1 VNPVADNIVQMRAQY
16 GLDDGIK
23 NGSVP
28 FNLGAGVAGDGLVDR
43 FVAADVFNA
52 MAPPPW
58 QRLIAVRV
66 AVVAR
71 SALAEKPHA
80 ATGQIA
86 TPRPTARGAV
96 GARPATGVVGRPHR
110 RIHHGGSDPDVYAL
124 LEVLSLPGVRDDG
137 PAAQLDLESELI
149 MNTRIRHARRRLPT
163 PRSQRGT
170 MLIIALIVLVAMTL
184 AGIATMRS
192 VDTATVM
199 AGNIAFRQSA
209 LNAADQGV
217 QAAFALLQPTSSS
230 GLNMD
235 GALLGYKSSAPAI
248 EPTGRTRTPGRARP
262 SSTAALPTRRATSSG
277 T

>member
-1 VNPVADNIVQMRAQY
+1 
-16 GLDDGIK
+16 
-23 NGSVP
+23 
-28 FNLGAGVAGDGLVDR
+28 
-43 FVAADVFNA
+43 
-52 MAPPPW
+52 
-58 QRLIAVRV
+58 
-66 AVVAR
+66 
-71 SALAEKPHA
+71 
-80 ATGQIA
+80 
-86 TPRPTARGAV
+86 
-96 GARPATGVVGRPHR
+96 
-110 RIHHGGSDPDVYAL
+110 
-124 LEVLSLPGVRDDG
+124 
-137 PAAQLDLESELI
+137 

-230 GLNMD
+230 GLNMT
-235 GALLGYKSSAPAI
+235 APSWATSRAPRRSN
-248 EPTGRTRTPGRARP
+248 PTGRTRTPGRARP